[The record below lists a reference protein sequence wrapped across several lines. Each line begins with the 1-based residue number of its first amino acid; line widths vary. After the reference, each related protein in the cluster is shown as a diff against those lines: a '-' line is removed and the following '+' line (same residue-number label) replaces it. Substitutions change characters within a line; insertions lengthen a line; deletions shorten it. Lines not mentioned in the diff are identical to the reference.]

1 MVSVGDKQSTNT
13 RMVSALPNNPS
24 NKDRQQLQRTMASA
38 ITNKRMATSGSGI
51 KTIIPLRKPSQSSSV
66 QRRTVPSV
74 AVEQQ
79 TRGVKRS
86 RHRGSY
92 GGSPYKKRAHYGS
105 SDSEQEPSEKR
116 SLHNNMERQRRID
129 LRNAFEDL
137 RRLVPEVS
145 KRDRAA
151 KVVIL
156 REAAVYCDQ
165 LGDVSERLENQ
176 VDDLHNQQDRF
187 RSKLSSL
194 RRLFASRHVKEPS
207 HHHY

>member
-1 MVSVGDKQSTNT
+1 MVSVGDKQSTNS
-13 RMVSALPNNPS
+13 RMVCALPNNPS

-38 ITNKRMATSGSGI
+38 ITNKRMSTSGSGI
-51 KTIIPLRKPSQSSSV
+51 KTIMPLRKPSQSPSV
-66 QRRTVPSV
+66 QRRTVPS
-74 AVEQQ
+74 AAEQS
-79 TRGVKRS
+79 RGVKRS
-86 RHRGSY
+86 RHRGSH

-156 REAAVYCDQ
+156 REAALYCDQ
-165 LGDVSERLENQ
+165 LGDVSDRLENQ
-176 VDDLHNQQDRF
+176 VDILHNQQDRF

-207 HHHY
+207 HHHH